1 MQPIIQAKNLDFVY
15 NKGKDNEYHA
25 LINISLDIYPEEYIV
40 IFGPSGCGKST
51 LLNVIAGL
59 EVPDN
64 GSVFVFGKDLIKLN
78 EKEYASYHRK
88 DIGMVFQAY
97 NLITSLT
104 VLDNVALPQIFV
116 NVGKR
121 RRDRW
126 AKQLLERFG
135 ILKQAYKIP
144 TELSGGQQQRIGI
157 ARAIVNNPKII
168 LADEP
173 VGNLDSISAK
183 NVLEIFA
190 ELNEKEKKTIITV
203 THNPEN
209 LIHAD
214 RIIYMKDGI
223 IIREVLNHDKKKNKK
238 TVNEKDDKKI
248 IRFKPPAVELRDLMR
263 AYQGLSP
270 EQINIL
276 IMPFKAKIFS
286 SHFLTSRD
294 MDETK
299 VFEEV
304 IQRRLLGTISEE
316 DFFEIL
322 NRSNIEGGVGFD
334 QRTAGKIVRR
344 VNRVLR
350 IAYFIYQDQRKRK
363 DEKGAHIVITA
374 EEKARKTAEYLL
386 NTCYYEYKE
395 NLSEQQINHI
405 KKIVKHRLSGKI
417 QKDDFFNEMDR
428 PLREKG
434 VGLNSK
440 TAKAITSELE
450 LILILGFGIVKS
462 GESAKKE
469 AGFKNIDNEKKAN
482 NKNNEDLKNNQN
494 KKPIF
499 ETSLQDRINFEQD
512 REKKMKNN

>member
-59 EVPDN
+59 EVPDS
-64 GSVFVFGKDLIKLN
+64 GSIFVFGKNLIDLN
-78 EKEYASYHRK
+78 EKEYASYHRR

-126 AKQLLERFG
+126 SKRLLERFG

-157 ARAIVNNPKII
+157 ARAIVNNPRIV

-190 ELNEKEKKTIITV
+190 ELNEKEKKTIVTV

-209 LIHAD
+209 LLHAD

-223 IIREVLNHDKKKNKK
+223 ITREVINHDKKKNKR
-238 TVNEKDDKKI
+238 TENEKDDAKVIK
-248 IRFKPPAVELRDLMR
+248 FKPPADELRDLMR

-286 SHFLTSRD
+286 GHFLTSRD
-294 MDETK
+294 MDEIK
-299 VFEEV
+299 IFEEI
-304 IQRRLLGTISEE
+304 IQRRLLGTISEK

-322 NRSNIEGGVGFD
+322 NKSSMDGGVGFD

-344 VNRVLR
+344 VDRVLR
-350 IAYFIYQDQRKRK
+350 IAYFIYQSQRKRK
-363 DEKGAHIVITA
+363 DDKGAHIVITA
-374 EEKARKTAEYLL
+374 EEKAQKTTEYLL
-386 NTCYYEYKE
+386 NTCYNEHKK
-395 NLSEQQINHI
+395 NLSQLQIDHI
-405 KKIVKHRLSGKI
+405 KKLVKHRLSGKI
-417 QKDDFFNEMDR
+417 QKDDFFNEMDK

-440 TAKAITSELE
+440 TAKTITGELE
-450 LILILGFGIVKS
+450 LILILGFGIIKS
-462 GESAKKE
+462 GEAAKKE
-469 AGFKNIDNEKKAN
+469 DGFKKDEYFKG
-482 NKNNEDLKNNQN
+482 NQN
-494 KKPIF
+494 KKPISG
-499 ETSLQDRINFEQD
+499 TSLQDRINFEQD
-512 REKKMKNN
+512 REEKMRNN